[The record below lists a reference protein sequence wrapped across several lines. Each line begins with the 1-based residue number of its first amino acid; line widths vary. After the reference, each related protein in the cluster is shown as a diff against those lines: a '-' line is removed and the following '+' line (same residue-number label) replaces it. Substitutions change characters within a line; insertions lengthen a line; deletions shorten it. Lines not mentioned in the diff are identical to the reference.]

1 MSPFA
6 TTVLCSGFDGSG
18 IAPWGDYVS
27 ALFGVYPV
35 RAEVD
40 EGGDGSLWWSL
51 EWWTLRMV
59 DFVVGLVVALYGW
72 CVHISQDLDDLSVLW
87 R

>member
-40 EGGDGSLWWSL
+40 KGGDGTLWML
-51 EWWTLRMV
+51 EFEWWTL
-59 DFVVGLVVALYGW
+59 
-72 CVHISQDLDDLSVLW
+72 
-87 R
+87 